1 MANKTIQ
8 YNLDQALGPKSY
20 YNLTTAATY
29 YPLSTGGGGILERVI
44 IGKGFTGTVAL
55 VDQAKVAS
63 ASSILSGQATSATT
77 VTIVPAASL
86 VAQPT
91 YPRRL
96 VVTPGG
102 TTADV
107 AACSVTIEGTDVSGV
122 PISEDFAFLANA
134 STATNGTLRFKT
146 IEQIT
151 FPVQDGGSATFSVGA
166 LAGDTIATI
175 TNPSAGQVYEF
186 NVALQEGLAV
196 TNSATGDITVV
207 YLE

>member
-1 MANKTIQ
+1 MDKTIQ

-20 YNLTTAATY
+20 YNFTTNSTY
-29 YPLSTGGGGILERVI
+29 YPASKGGGGILEKVI
-44 IGKGFTGTVAL
+44 INKGLTGTLTL

-63 ASSILSGQATSATT
+63 ATANLNAQATSATD
-77 VTIVPAASL
+77 VTIVNASGL

-96 VVTPGG
+96 VVTTGG
-102 TTADV
+102 TTGDV
-107 AACSVTIEGTDVSGV
+107 AACTVTISGTDVNGS
-122 PISEDFAFLANA
+122 PISEDFTITANQDG
-134 STATNGTLRFKT
+134 ATNGTKRFKT
-146 IEQIT
+146 IDNVNI
-151 FPVQDGGSATFSVGA
+151 PAQDGGSATFSVGA

-175 TNPSAGQVYEF
+175 TNPATGNVYDY
-186 NVALQEGLAV
+186 NVKLQEGLAA